1 MTDKQEYIKRLD
13 KIQND
18 LDLLREE
25 VRLLTQHVWN
35 SPKQE
40 ILRRGPA
47 NPDYL
52 TPTTPPYDLFPSTIC
67 PKCGMEWK
75 GVMGYVCMNQPC
87 PIQPSPTCSG
97 GYLNAK

>member
-25 VRLLTQHVWN
+25 VRLLTRHVWN
-35 SPKQE
+35 SPK
-40 ILRRGPA
+40 PA
-47 NPDYL
+47 NPL
-52 TPTTPPYDLFPSTIC
+52 TPTTPPYDPFPSTIC

-75 GVMGYVCMNQPC
+75 GVMGYVCTNQPC
-87 PIQPSPTCSG
+87 PIQPSATYSG
-97 GYLNAK
+97 GYLNEK

>member
-18 LDLLREE
+18 LNLLREE
-25 VRLLTQHVWN
+25 VRLLILTRN
-35 SPKQE
+35 SPK
-40 ILRRGPA
+40 PV
-47 NPDYL
+47 NPEYL
-52 TPTTPPYDLFPSTIC
+52 TPTTPPYDPYPSTIC

-87 PIQPSPTCSG
+87 PIQPSATCSG
-97 GYLNAK
+97 GYLNEK